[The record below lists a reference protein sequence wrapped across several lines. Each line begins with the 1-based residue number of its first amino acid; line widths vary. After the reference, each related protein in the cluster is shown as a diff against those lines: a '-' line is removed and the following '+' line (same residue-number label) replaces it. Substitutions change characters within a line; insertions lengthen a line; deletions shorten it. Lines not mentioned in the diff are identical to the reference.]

1 MRWPRR
7 NGYRRASGGQSGP
20 FGQHQ
25 VQRATAGATG
35 PSITGSASCGLV
47 EAGDGIAAA
56 HVSIRSALCRRAAR
70 GAGARPSLVPRGHTP
85 GCVRPPCARAPT
97 AGSVGPLPLAAVTQ
111 GPQEPC
117 ARHRL
122 STRRGKRSA
131 TATAPVAAALIGG
144 GRVCRKGDVAGG
156 GRLFVAGTLTGLRG
170 HSLTA
175 FGRAR
180 HMREGMGWGGKRTLA
195 D

>member
-7 NGYRRASGGQSGP
+7 NGYSRASGGQSGP
-20 FGQHQ
+20 FGQRQ

-85 GCVRPPCARAPT
+85 GCVRSPCARGPT
-97 AGSVGPLPLAAVTQ
+97 AGPVGPLPLAAVTR
-111 GPQEPC
+111 GPRRPR

-144 GRVCRKGDVAGG
+144 RRVCRKGGVVEGKAYFLGG
-156 GRLFVAGTLTGLRG
+156 TSMGLRRQSHALLWG
-170 HSLTA
+170 CIPFRSL
-175 FGRAR
+175 
-180 HMREGMGWGGKRTLA
+180 
-195 D
+195 